1 MPHYLNKAKQC
12 VGEYKVSTGNPG
24 CLTIQY
30 KINGKEIDYFPA
42 DAPTLELVEPIYT
55 DIPYIA
61 DLSKEEWAKLQGKS
75 KTDLPESIQS
85 YIKFIEDFVEIP
97 ITILSHGPERNE
109 TIVF

>member
-1 MPHYLNKAKQC
+1 MTKIDTLALVDNIKVC
-12 VGEYKVSTGNPG
+12 TGYKV
-24 CLTIQY
+24 
-30 KINGKEIDYFPA
+30 NGKAIDYFPA

-55 DIPYIA
+55 DVEPITH
-61 DLSKEEWAKLQGKS
+61 LSKETWAKLKDKS
-75 KTDLPESIQS
+75 ATDLPESIQR